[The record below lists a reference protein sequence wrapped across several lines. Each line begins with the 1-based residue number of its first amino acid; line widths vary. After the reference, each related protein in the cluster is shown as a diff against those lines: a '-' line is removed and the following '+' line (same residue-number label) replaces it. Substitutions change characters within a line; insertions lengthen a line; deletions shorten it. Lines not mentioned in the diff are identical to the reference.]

1 MLTEMA
7 MGASTTVILIVAIL
21 GGAALLYLARGRSA
35 VAPRPDPMPEPVPDD
50 PARALFAAAGD
61 EPPTEDQIAQARLG
75 GSRGNPKLG
84 AAPMTPQTAKNT
96 PPVIDDGHVA

>member
-1 MLTEMA
+1 

-21 GGAALLYLARGRSA
+21 GGAALLYLARGLSSA
-35 VAPRPDPMPEPVPDD
+35 APTAKSDPMPEPLQDD
-50 PARALFAAAGD
+50 PARALFTPGG

-75 GSRGNPKLG
+75 GPRGSQKLG
-84 AAPMTPQTAKNT
+84 SAPMTRQAGENT